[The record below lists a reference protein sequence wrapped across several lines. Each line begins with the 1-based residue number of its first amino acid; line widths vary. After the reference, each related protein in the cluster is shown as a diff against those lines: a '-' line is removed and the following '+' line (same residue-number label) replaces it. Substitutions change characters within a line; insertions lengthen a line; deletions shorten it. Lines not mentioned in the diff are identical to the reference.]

1 MLTFVAYMFE
11 KTNSLTYLTTKRK
24 IKYETLGWLWYL
36 TISQKLFYETACSMQ
51 KNLSII
57 WFNSLKSMIN
67 FFTSF

>member
-24 IKYETLGWLWYL
+24 INYETLGWLWYL
-36 TISQKLFYETACSMQ
+36 NISQKLFYETACSMQ